1 MIILELDALLSY
13 EGLLVP
19 LLLLDGL
26 LGAALVLHQP
36 LLDLVEPDVHLAVG
50 GVDGGRQPHVLR
62 LKCPQSEKF
71 RSVTTQKFK
80 LNTTVKFPSFPKV
93 PCFVEDGKTIL
104 YSVANECIKT
114 FSLRIKLY
122 LSLSL
127 FISMISS
134 SGWAGL
140 GAGPGWVEADLCRV
154 EQGEG
159 LGVSLQVVGAL

>member
-1 MIILELDALLSY
+1 MIINSHD
-13 EGLLVP
+13 P
-19 LLLLDGL
+19 LL
-26 LGAALVLHQP
+26 
-36 LLDLVEPDVHLAVG
+36 
-50 GVDGGRQPHVLR
+50 
-62 LKCPQSEKF
+62 
-71 RSVTTQKFK
+71 
-80 LNTTVKFPSFPKV
+80 
-93 PCFVEDGKTIL
+93 
-104 YSVANECIKT
+104 CIT
-114 FSLRIKLY
+114 H